1 MPDATLVRRDDVPVM
16 FVRAADEQADI
27 TRAWTELEAAVG
39 PLRGR
44 KFYGT
49 FDVSAHEYRAC
60 VQLKDGD
67 DPVALGLEV
76 GTLPGGSYARV
87 RLQGEPPALY
97 GEIAPAFDELAQ
109 RPDHDPS
116 RLGIEHYRRRD
127 EIDLLLPVAQS

>member
-1 MPDATLVRRDDVPVM
+1 M

-27 TRAWTELEAAVG
+27 SRAWTDLEAAVG

-44 KFYGT
+44 RFYGT
-49 FDVSAHEYRAC
+49 FDASAHEYRAC
-60 VQLKDGD
+60 VELRGD
-67 DPVALGLEV
+67 EDPAALGLEV

-87 RLQGEPPALY
+87 RLHGEPPALY
-97 GEIAPAFDELAQ
+97 GEIAPAFERLAQ

-116 RLGIEHYRRRD
+116 RLGIEHYRRHD